1 MSPID
6 QKVVQAFLSSMFY
19 KYQNESAAKIIDLAE
34 VKGIQYVQSLQQPWP
49 RNFKYQLEFFA
60 EENPPGFVLEIIQ
73 QYIKDNPE
81 EYVLNVLSKNI
92 NVLIPGYKDI
102 GFLHAWNNTIMLHK
116 LSNRKKNIET
126 SESVD
131 VYAIKNELELA
142 NVNSLGPDYPV
153 SLTGLLDPYIIN
165 LYATYNGEVGAKA
178 QAVIIDPQF
187 IYISDL
193 FTHPDFRRKSLS
205 AALLF
210 KMHQIGLEN
219 GCKYSILLPSKM
231 TRNFELFQK
240 FEYLESVSFALLVPE
255 VSPLPPG
262 NQSDKG

>member
-1 MSPID
+1 VSPID
-6 QKVVQAFLSSMFY
+6 QKVVHAFLSSMFY
-19 KYQNESAAKIIDLAE
+19 KYQNESLAKIIDLEE

-49 RNFKYQLEFFA
+49 RNFKYKLEFFA
-60 EENPPGFVLEIIQ
+60 EENPPGFVFEIIQ
-73 QYIKDNPE
+73 KYIKDSPE
-81 EYVLNVLSKNI
+81 EYVLNILSKNI

-116 LSNRKKNIET
+116 LSNKKKNVEAT
-126 SESVD
+126 ESVD
-131 VYAIKNELELA
+131 IYVIKSELEIA
-142 NVNSLGPDYPV
+142 NVNALGPDYPV
-153 SLTGLLDPYIIN
+153 SLTGLLDPYIFN

-193 FTHPDFRRKSLS
+193 FTHPDFRRKGLS

-210 KMHQIGLEN
+210 RLHQIGLEN

-255 VSPLPPG
+255 ASPIPLG
-262 NQSDKG
+262 FQFNKG